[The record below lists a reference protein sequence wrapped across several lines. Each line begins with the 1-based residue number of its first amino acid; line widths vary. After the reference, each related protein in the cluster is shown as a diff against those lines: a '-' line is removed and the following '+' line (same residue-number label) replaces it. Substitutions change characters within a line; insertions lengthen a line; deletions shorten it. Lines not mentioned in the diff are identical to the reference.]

1 MKKPLKNLSFLLF
14 SIGLFGCNQL
24 ENEVEELEQ
33 KYGIEMQINE
43 IGDRDPE
50 TIPTFD
56 RDEVETLLTYVKMFK
71 EEEQQ
76 EGHTSHYL
84 GDALL
89 ESVRT
94 GDEEEIP
101 VDSYRLYLGTKG
113 EEVDV
118 YNLLTTINFYS
129 DRDGMVVAGVDAVR
143 TGRGGMNWQQS
154 AGEII
159 DANQE
164 QAEFYLEGEWLGEF
178 IYEGKILSFTEPNVL
193 SFILTQEEIE
203 EYRQQA
209 SNIDAVS

>member
-1 MKKPLKNLSFLLF
+1 MNKPLRYSSFLLL
-14 SIGLFGCNQL
+14 SIALFGCNQL
-24 ENEVEELEQ
+24 ENEVKELEQ
-33 KYGIEMQINE
+33 EYGIEIHINE
-43 IGDRDPE
+43 IGDRDPQ

-56 RDEVETLLTYVKMFK
+56 REQVETLLTYIVRFK

-94 GDEEEIP
+94 GDEKEIP

-129 DRDGMVVAGVDAVR
+129 DRDDRVVADIDAVR
-143 TGRGGMNWQQS
+143 TGRGGVDWQQS
-154 AGEII
+154 VGEVIE
-159 DANQE
+159 ATQE
-164 QAEFYLEGEWLGEF
+164 EIEFYLEGEWLGEF
-178 IYEGKILSFTEPNVL
+178 LYEGKILSFTEPNTL
-193 SFILTQEEIE
+193 SFILTHEEIE

-209 SNIDAVS
+209 INIDAVS

>member
-1 MKKPLKNLSFLLF
+1 MNKPLISSLFLLL

-33 KYGIEMQINE
+33 EYGIDIHIND

-56 RDEVETLLTYVKMFK
+56 RDEIETLLSYVEMFK
-71 EEEQQ
+71 EKEQQ
-76 EGHTSHYL
+76 EGHIDFHFE
-84 GDALL
+84 GALL
-89 ESVRT
+89 EVVRT
-94 GDEEEIP
+94 NDDDEIP

-113 EEVDV
+113 EEADV
-118 YNLLTTINFYS
+118 YNLLTYVYFYS
-129 DRDGMVVAGVDAVR
+129 DRDDMVVAGIDSIR
-143 TGRGGMNWQQS
+143 IGRGGVDWQQS

-164 QAEFYLEGEWLGEF
+164 QAEFYLQGEWLGEF
-178 IYEGKILSFTEPNVL
+178 IYGGKILSFTEPNAL